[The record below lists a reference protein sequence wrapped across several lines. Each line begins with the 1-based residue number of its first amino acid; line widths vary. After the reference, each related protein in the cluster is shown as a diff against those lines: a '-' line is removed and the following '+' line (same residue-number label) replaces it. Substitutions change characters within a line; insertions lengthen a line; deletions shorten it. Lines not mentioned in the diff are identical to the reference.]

1 MAETKNTEKQNI
13 EIQKEE
19 EKEKMLKAATFTKNC
34 LRHSD
39 K

>member
-19 EKEKMLKAATFTKNC
+19 EKKRVCPEGRCGGEIHA
-34 LRHSD
+34 
-39 K
+39 

>member
-19 EKEKMLKAATFTKNC
+19 EKESLSEGRCGGEIHA
-34 LRHSD
+34 
-39 K
+39 